1 MIPSEIYIHPMITL
15 TRTDSSN
22 PDFVALVK
30 QLDAY
35 LAEKDGREH
44 DFYNQ
49 FNKIVNLRNV
59 VVCYAN
65 GIPMAC
71 GAIKEFDKDSMEV
84 KRMFT
89 QPDARSKGLASRVL
103 SELESWAAEL
113 GYKKCVLETGKRQVE
128 AVEFYKKKGYS
139 IIPNYAQ
146 YVGVENSV
154 CFQKGLK

>member
-1 MIPSEIYIHPMITL
+1 MITL

-49 FNKIVNLRNV
+49 FNKIVNLKNV
-59 VVCYAN
+59 VVGYEN
-65 GIPMAC
+65 GVPVAC

-89 QPDARSKGLASRVL
+89 KPDARGKGLASTVL
-103 SELESWAAEL
+103 TELEVWAAEL

-128 AVEFYKKKGYS
+128 AVALYNKQGYAL
-139 IIPNYAQ
+139 IPNYGQ
-146 YVGVENSV
+146 YIGIENSV
-154 CFQKGLK
+154 CFQKELK

>member
-1 MIPSEIYIHPMITL
+1 MITL

-30 QLDAY
+30 LLDAY
-35 LAEKDGREH
+35 LAEKDGRDH

-49 FNKIVNLRNV
+49 FNKIVNLKNV
-59 VVCYAN
+59 VVCYEN

-71 GAIKEFDKDSMEV
+71 GAIKQFDENSMEV

-89 QPDARSKGLASRVL
+89 EPKARGKGLASRVL
-103 SELESWAAEL
+103 TELEVWAAEL

-128 AVEFYKKKGYS
+128 AVALYKKKGYS
-139 IIPNYAQ
+139 LTPNYGQ
-146 YVGVENSV
+146 YIGIENSV
-154 CFQKGLK
+154 CFQKFL

>member
-1 MIPSEIYIHPMITL
+1 MITL

-30 QLDAY
+30 LLDAY

-49 FNKIVNLRNV
+49 FNTIVMLKNV
-59 VVCYAN
+59 VVAYEN
-65 GIPMAC
+65 GNPVAC
-71 GAIKEFDKDSMEV
+71 GAIKEFEKDSMEV

-89 QPDARSKGLASRVL
+89 KPEVRGKGLASRVL
-103 SELESWAAEL
+103 TELEDWALEL

-128 AVEFYKKKGYS
+128 AVAFYQKKGYS

-146 YVGVENSV
+146 YIGVENSV
-154 CFQKGLK
+154 CFRKELK